1 VNYSKTTHINKKI
14 MTNRLAKP
22 VLSSLIFASLTGAAI
37 EVGAYEAG
45 DIILRVGPTLV
56 QPDDSSGD
64 LFADNLGNLT
74 SALGT
79 KTGVGVDSNT
89 QAGITATYMM
99 SDKWGIELLAAT
111 PFEHDISAKG
121 TGALGVTSVGDT
133 KHLPPTL
140 SMLYFP
146 AASSSPFQPFIGIG
160 INYTIFFDESASS
173 NFESVFG
180 DSSLSLDDSWGISGR
195 IGFDYNFSNN
205 WGFTAS
211 AWWIDIDT
219 EGMVKSP
226 SGVGLG
232 VTEINVDAQ
241 IDPVVYQLGLN
252 YKF

>member
-1 VNYSKTTHINKKI
+1 MNYSKTKPDNFKPLNKLTKS
-14 MTNRLAKP
+14 TLCLLFVTLLAG
-22 VLSSLIFASLTGAAI
+22 GAMEA
-37 EVGAYEAG
+37 GAYEAG
-45 DIILRVGPTLV
+45 DIILRFGPTLV
-56 QPDDSSGD
+56 QPYDSSGD

-89 QAGITATYMM
+89 QPGITATYMM

-111 PFEHDISAKG
+111 PFEHDISAIG
-121 TGALGVTSVGDT
+121 TGALGVTAVGDT
-133 KHLPPTL
+133 KQLPPTL

-146 AASSSPFQPFIGIG
+146 AASASAFQPFIGIG
-160 INYTIFFDESASS
+160 VNYTVFFDESTSG

-180 DSSLSLDDSWGISGR
+180 DSSLSLDDSWGIAGR
-195 IGFDYNFSNN
+195 IGFDYNFNEH

-219 EGMVKSP
+219 EGTVKSP
-226 SGVGLG
+226 SGAGLG
-232 VTEINVDAQ
+232 VTQINVDAQ
-241 IDPVVYQLGLN
+241 IDPAVYQVGLS

>member
-140 SMLYFP
+140 SMLYFS
-146 AASSSPFQPFIGIG
+146 AASSSPSSHSL
-160 INYTIFFDESASS
+160 ESALTTPYSLMNLPVATS
-173 NFESVFG
+173 KACLVTVPSRWMIPGEFPAVSV
-180 DSSLSLDDSWGISGR
+180 S
-195 IGFDYNFSNN
+195 
-205 WGFTAS
+205 TTTS
-211 AWWIDIDT
+211 AT
-219 EGMVKSP
+219 TGALRLQR
-226 SGVGLG
+226 GGL
-232 VTEINVDAQ
+232 ILIPKAW
-241 IDPVVYQLGLN
+241 
-252 YKF
+252 